1 MKKIAR
7 EFRQVQEILA
17 EFIHQIAYVGFMLA
31 ALFFIY
37 NVRPIEESVFYTAFV
52 IAHFTSI
59 AISGYEIGESSFERS
74 KGIRVGF
81 IVFNAV
87 FIGAVILITNSLYVL
102 LLVLYMLVIGST
114 YLYLNLHYMH
124 SAYGKKDN
132 LLYRFSHK
140 YKNLFF
146 NILLLLPVIAM
157 IIPLIFLHWNLYVKI
172 GIVLVYIISMPF
184 IGMAT
189 ENGFDLE
196 EVFLI
201 GY

>member
-1 MKKIAR
+1 MKKITRA
-7 EFRQVQEILA
+7 FNEILEFVA
-17 EFIHQIAYVGFMLA
+17 EFAYQVAYVGFMLV

-81 IVFNAV
+81 IIFNII
-87 FIGAVILITNSLYVL
+87 FIGAVILITNSLYIL
-102 LLVLYMLVIGST
+102 LLAGYMLIIGSV
-114 YLYLNLHYMH
+114 YLYITLHYIH
-124 SAYGKKDN
+124 NAYGKKDN
-132 LLYRFSHK
+132 WLYRFSHK
-140 YKNLFF
+140 HKNLFY
-146 NILLLLPVIAM
+146 ILVLALPVIAM
-157 IIPLIFLHWNLYVKI
+157 IVTLIFLSWNLYVKI
-172 GIVLVYIISMPF
+172 GIVIVYIISMPF
-184 IGMAT
+184 IAMST